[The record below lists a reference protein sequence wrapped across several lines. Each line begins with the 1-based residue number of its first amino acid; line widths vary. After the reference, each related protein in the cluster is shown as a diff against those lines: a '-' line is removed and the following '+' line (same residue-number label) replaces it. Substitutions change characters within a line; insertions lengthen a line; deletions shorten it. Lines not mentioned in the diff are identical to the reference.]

1 MHRSMGV
8 FDDIRESYETNGRRA
23 ARSFVRTV
31 LRGAR
36 ISPNAVTTAGC
47 LLNAVAAVYVYQAH
61 YLIAMIVFVVGS
73 VLDALDGAVA
83 KVTGQ
88 VSAFG
93 AFLDSTLD
101 RVSEALMLGGM
112 GLLFSRTDHLIAT
125 GACFVALACSLLV
138 SYTRARAESLGVQC
152 KGGFASRTERVVL
165 LALGLFLA
173 GVWDPAALRITAYVL
188 AVATALTVVQRVA
201 NVHRALPGGRK
212 PRPPRRAPRKRRKSQ
227 NDSTTQLTAE
237 QQLE

>member
-1 MHRSMGV
+1 MPGNMGI
-8 FDDIRESYETNGRRA
+8 FDDIRDSYEVNGRRA

-31 LRGAR
+31 LRGAH
-36 ISPNAVTTAGC
+36 ISPNTVTTTGC
-47 LLNAVAAVYVYQAH
+47 LLNAVAAVFVYQGK
-61 YLIAMIVFVVGS
+61 YLTAMIIFVIGS

-101 RVSEALMLGGM
+101 RVSEGLMLGGM
-112 GLLFSRTDHLIAT
+112 GLLFSRQGHLIAT
-125 GACFVALACSLLV
+125 GACFVALACSYLV

-173 GVWDPAALRITAYVL
+173 GVWDEKALRITAYVL
-188 AVATALTVVQRVA
+188 AVATAMTVLQRVA

-212 PRPPRRAPRKRRKSQ
+212 PRPPRRAPRKPRKPK
-227 NDSTTQLTAE
+227 NDIA
-237 QQLE
+237 QQRHIEHQHE